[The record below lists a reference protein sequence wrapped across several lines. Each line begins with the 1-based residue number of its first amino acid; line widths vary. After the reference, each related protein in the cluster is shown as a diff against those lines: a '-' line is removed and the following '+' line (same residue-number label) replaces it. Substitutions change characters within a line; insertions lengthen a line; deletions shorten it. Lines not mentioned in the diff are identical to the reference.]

1 MFAHRRPPPRNEV
14 EVSHMVKSP
23 NTVAPDEQAE
33 SDKRLAAPPMTA
45 PEIEAL
51 ADSNHLSS
59 RLAFARAHSR
69 WLKARGT
76 RADPDGPEDDE
87 FSRQAD
93 LEYEQAEKEMILT
106 PAIQDWMVWKKI
118 ELFELVLTDEMTD
131 GDLTNHFLM
140 VALGAIKADLL
151 RLGIGSARN

>member
-1 MFAHRRPPPRNEV
+1 MLTRLKEDAMLTDEYGNNRNG
-14 EVSHMVKSP
+14 
-23 NTVAPDEQAE
+23 E
-33 SDKRLAAPPMTA
+33 SAM

-51 ADSNHLSS
+51 DRNPLIDV
-59 RLAFARAHSR
+59 RLAFMRANSR
-69 WLKARGT
+69 WLKARVT

-93 LEYEQAEKEMILT
+93 LEYAQAEKEMILT
-106 PAIQDWMVWKKI
+106 PASQDWMVWKKI

-131 GDLTNHFLM
+131 GPLTNHFLM

-151 RLGIGSARN
+151 RLGIGSL

>member
-1 MFAHRRPPPRNEV
+1 MAEQ
-14 EVSHMVKSP
+14 SH
-23 NTVAPDEQAE
+23 NTIA
-33 SDKRLAAPPMTA
+33 SDTM

-51 ADSNHLSS
+51 ADGNPLSDE
-59 RLAFARAHSR
+59 RLAFMRANSR
-69 WLKARGT
+69 WLKARVT

-93 LEYEQAEKEMILT
+93 LEYAQAEKEMILT
-106 PAIQDWMVWKKI
+106 PANQDWMVWKKI
-118 ELFELVLTDEMTD
+118 ELFELVLTDEMTN

-151 RLGIGSARN
+151 RLGIGSL